1 MGERINCKRNE
12 EEVGRT
18 LAETVEGLVL
28 REGSEKRK
36 ESVSGNRR
44 RQRKSGKREEDGRR
58 KTFPEGTT

>member
-44 RQRKSGKREEDGRR
+44 RRENVKKMAEEKPSRR
-58 KTFPEGTT
+58 VQHK